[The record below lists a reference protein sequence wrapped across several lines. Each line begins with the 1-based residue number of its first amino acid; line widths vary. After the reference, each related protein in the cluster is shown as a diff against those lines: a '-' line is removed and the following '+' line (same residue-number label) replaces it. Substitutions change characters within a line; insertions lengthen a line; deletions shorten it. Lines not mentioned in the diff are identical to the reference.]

1 MKKALAAVLTLV
13 TVMTATLA
21 AQEGIF
27 QERAVAGGV
36 EARQYDFDAGL
47 GSESIRQVALPFAA
61 VIPVTDRF
69 SVDVGT
75 AWATTTVTGS
85 GGADETFSGLT
96 DTQIRMAYVFGR
108 DAVVASLLVN
118 LPTGDQ
124 SISLTKFAVV
134 GAASSNFLSFPVPT
148 YGTGTW
154 ATGGMAAA
162 LPAGPWT
169 LGVAASVR
177 VSGSYEPFTDSGED
191 FTYDP
196 GLETRIRLGADR
208 LVGSSRLTAG
218 FTFST
223 FGTDDFRST
232 GTSTVSGTYQPGNRY
247 IGQLSLISPLGGGSL
262 STYAWDYYR
271 SASGG
276 TSGIANGE
284 NVLAAGAAGSWP
296 LGRTIRLEPMVEA
309 RFWSPEGGT
318 GRLFGAGMSV
328 VLPIG
333 EAMEVVPGGRV
344 DAGSVENEAGA
355 SVNVTGW
362 EAAVSVKVRM

>member
-1 MKKALAAVLTLV
+1 
-13 TVMTATLA
+13 
-21 AQEGIF
+21 
-27 QERAVAGGV
+27 
-36 EARQYDFDAGL
+36 
-47 GSESIRQVALPFAA
+47 
-61 VIPVTDRF
+61 
-69 SVDVGT
+69 VDLGT
-75 AWATTTVTGS
+75 AWATTTVTAS
-85 GGADETFSGLT
+85 GGTDESFSGLT
-96 DTQIRMAYVFGR
+96 DTQVRLASVFGR

-124 SISLTKFAVV
+124 STSLTKFAVV

-154 ATGGMAAA
+154 VTGGVAAA
-162 LPAGPWT
+162 FPAGPWT

-196 GLETRIRLGADR
+196 GIETRMRLAVDR

-247 IGQLSLISPLGGGSL
+247 IGQISLISPLGSGSL

-271 SASGG
+271 SNSGG
-276 TSGIANGE
+276 TSGLPNRE
-284 NVLAAGAAGSWP
+284 NVLAGGLAGSWP
-296 LGRTIRLEPMVEA
+296 LGRGVRLEPLAEA
-309 RFWSPEGGT
+309 RFWSPEGGS
-318 GRLFGAGMSV
+318 GQLVGGGLSLV
-328 VLPIG
+328 VPVG
-333 EAMEVVPGGRV
+333 EAFEVVPGGRF
-344 DAGSVENEAGA
+344 DTGSVENESGA
-355 SVNVTGW
+355 SVGVTGW
-362 EAAVSVKVRM
+362 EAAVMVKVRM